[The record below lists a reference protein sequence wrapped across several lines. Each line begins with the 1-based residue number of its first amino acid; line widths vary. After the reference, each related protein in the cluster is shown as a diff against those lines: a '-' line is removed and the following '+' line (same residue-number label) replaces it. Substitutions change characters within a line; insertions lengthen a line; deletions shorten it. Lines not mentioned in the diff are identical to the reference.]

1 MTKCSTAARFRSTC
15 SIPAPTSGSRNR
27 RRTSKARGNGE
38 RLRCAIFN
46 ISYCSSALFQGMAT
60 SAEGSKP
67 AVKVFV
73 ATTVMLTFIS
83 FWRASAIVLAD
94 LASSAYYAGG
104 DAEKVIGKSAPWF
117 ILGVMLFSYAVRALY
132 IESSSMFVRGGVYRV
147 VKEAMGGT
155 LAKFSVSALLFDYV
169 LTGPISAVSA
179 GQYLAGFIKDM
190 GDYFHR
196 PLHFSDDHFAAG
208 LAVLVV
214 FYFWWKNT
222 QGMHESSQKALQIMI
237 ITTVMVV
244 ILIIWCTITVL
255 RAPIQLP
262 PSPLQPGVIPLNKE
276 SLGWLNGTWFAH
288 LTWIILFVGFG
299 HSVLAMSGEETLA
312 QVNREI
318 EHPKL
323 KNLEKTGL
331 VIFVYSL
338 LFTSL
343 VSVFAVMMI
352 PDKVRPDY
360 FANLIG
366 GIAMYL
372 AGPIVLK
379 LLFHGFVVVVGVLIL
394 AGAQNTS
401 IVGAN
406 GVLNRVA
413 EDGVLTDWFQKPQ
426 PKYGTSYRI
435 INMIVGMQLLTIILS
450 KGNVYV
456 LAGLYAFG
464 VIWSFALKSLAVLVL
479 RYTEPENR
487 QWKVPGNVHVGGKEV
502 PLGLILISAVLLI
515 TALVNL
521 FTKSEATIAGVTFS
535 AVFFALFT
543 YSEHRVAKERH
554 GKPENLDQ
562 FRVYGNQELGSGAL
576 GVRPGNIL
584 VAVRDPRN
592 LYYLR
597 DVLRNTDTNRQDVV
611 VMTARLYHR
620 EHSFSGSA
628 VVEASQV
635 FDHYE
640 QELFTAA
647 VAVAEKEGKPVS
659 LLVVPATDVF
669 EAIIVTAQRLD
680 ASRIVCGFSNK
691 LTPDE
696 QAKSLG
702 DAWERLPE
710 PRPRLI
716 LEIHEPNG
724 KIHEYPL
731 GPHAPRMRTQDLE
744 LMHKVWLDI
753 TSDPKYCG
761 AHHYHIVAVALE
773 ELRRELNSDQRSE
786 ILQKLL
792 DEMHRDEA
800 PGRG

>member
-1 MTKCSTAARFRSTC
+1 MSSP
-15 SIPAPTSGSRNR
+15 IDNLNR
-27 RRTSKARGNGE
+27 
-38 RLRCAIFN
+38 
-46 ISYCSSALFQGMAT
+46 
-60 SAEGSKP
+60 P

-117 ILGVMLFSYAVRALY
+117 ILAVMLFSYAVRALY

-155 LAKFSVSALLFDYV
+155 LAKISVSALLFDYV

-179 GQYLAGFIKDM
+179 GQYLAGFFEDM
-190 GDYFHR
+190 ARYSGHPFR
-196 PLHFSDDHFAAG
+196 SFPENSFAAG
-208 LAVLVV
+208 FAVLIVV
-214 FYFWWKNT
+214 YFWWKNT
-222 QGMHESSQKALQIMI
+222 QGIHESSGKALQIMI

-244 ILIIWCTITVL
+244 ILIIWCAITIL
-255 RAPIQLP
+255 RAPIVMP
-262 PSPLQPGVIPLNKE
+262 PNPLHPGVVPLNKE
-276 SLGWLNGTWFAH
+276 SLGWLHSNQWLSH
-288 LTWIILFVGFG
+288 LTLIIVFVGFG

-343 VSVFAVMMI
+343 VSFFAVMII
-352 PDKVRPDY
+352 PDKVRPEY
-360 FANLIG
+360 FGNLIG
-366 GIAMYL
+366 GIAMFL
-372 AGPIVLK
+372 AGPTWARLA
-379 LLFHGFVVVVGVLIL
+379 FRGFVVLVGVLIL

-406 GVLNRVA
+406 GVLNRMA
-413 EDGVLTDWFQKPQ
+413 EDGVLTSAFQKPH
-426 PKYGTSYRI
+426 PRFGTSYRVV
-435 INMIVGMQLLTIILS
+435 NLIVVLQLLTILLTR
-450 KGNVYV
+450 GNVFV

-464 VIWSFALKSLAVLVL
+464 VIWSFAFMSLAVVVL
-479 RYTEPENR
+479 RYKDPGNR
-487 QWKVPGNVHVGGKEV
+487 EWRVPGNPKIFGKEV
-502 PLGLILISAVLLI
+502 PLGLMVVSVVLFT

-521 FTKSEATIAGVTFS
+521 FTKSEATIAGITFS
-535 AVFFALFT
+535 AIFFGIFT
-543 YSEHRVAKERH
+543 YSEHRVAKARA
-554 GKPENLDQ
+554 GKPEGLAQ
-562 FRVYGNQELGSGAL
+562 FRVYGNEDMGSNEL

-584 VAVRDPRN
+584 VAVRDPKN

-597 DVLRNTDTNRQDVV
+597 EVLRRTDTGKQDVV

-620 EHSFSGSA
+620 EHSFSGRTVYDA
-628 VVEASQV
+628 NEI

-647 VAVAEKEGKPVS
+647 VSLAEKEGRPVS
-659 LLVVPATDVF
+659 LLVVPAADVF
-669 EAIIVTAQRLD
+669 EAIIMTAQRMD
-680 ASRIVCGFSNK
+680 SSRIVCGLSNK

-696 QAKSLG
+696 QAKLTG

-710 PRPRLI
+710 PRPRLTI
-716 LEIHEPNG
+716 EVHLPDG
-724 KIHEYPL
+724 GVREYPL
-731 GPHAPRMRTQDLE
+731 GPHTPRLRPQDVE
-744 LMHKVWLDI
+744 LMHKLWLDV
-753 TSDPKYCG
+753 TADPKYAG
-761 AHHYHIVAVALE
+761 AHHYHVVALALQ
-773 ELRRELNSDQRSE
+773 ELRRELTSDQRAE
-786 ILQKLL
+786 ALAKLL
-792 DEMHRDEA
+792 DEMHSDDH
-800 PGRG
+800 PS

>member
-1 MTKCSTAARFRSTC
+1 
-15 SIPAPTSGSRNR
+15 
-27 RRTSKARGNGE
+27 
-38 RLRCAIFN
+38 
-46 ISYCSSALFQGMAT
+46 
-60 SAEGSKP
+60 
-67 AVKVFV
+67 V

-83 FWRASAIVLAD
+83 FWRAAAIVLSD

-117 ILGVMLFSYAVRALY
+117 ILAVMLFSYAVRALY

-147 VKEAMGGT
+147 VKEAMGGS

-179 GQYLAGFIKDM
+179 GQYLAGLIEDVGRYLHHPVVFSED
-190 GDYFHR
+190 
-196 PLHFSDDHFAAG
+196 HFSAAFG
-208 LAVLVV
+208 LLVV
-214 FYFWWKNT
+214 LYFWWKNI
-222 QGMHESSQKALQIMI
+222 QGIHESSEKALQIMI

-244 ILIIWCTITVL
+244 VLIIWCTITVF
-255 RAPIQLP
+255 RVPIQVP
-262 PSPLQPGVIPLNKE
+262 PNPLHAGVIPLNKD
-276 SLGWLNGTWFAH
+276 SLGWLNGSWFSH

-331 VIFVYSL
+331 VIFIYSL

-343 VSVFAVMMI
+343 VSFFAVMII
-352 PDKVRPDY
+352 PDSVRPAY

-372 AGPIVLK
+372 VGPSVLK

-413 EDGVLTDWFQKPQ
+413 EDGVLTSWFQKPQ
-426 PKYGTSYRI
+426 SRYGTSYRI
-435 INMIVGMQLLTIILS
+435 INLIVGMQLLTIILS
-450 KGNVYV
+450 QGNVYV

-479 RYTEPENR
+479 RYTEPGNR
-487 QWKVPGNVHVGGKEV
+487 QWKVPGNLHIAGREV
-502 PLGLILISAVLLI
+502 PVGLLAISAVLLT

-521 FTKSEATIAGVTFS
+521 FTKSEATVAGVTFS
-535 AVFFALFT
+535 LVFFGLFS
-543 YSEHRVAKERH
+543 YSEKRVARERH

-576 GVRPGNIL
+576 GVRPGNVL
-584 VAVRDPRN
+584 VSVRDPRN

-597 DVLRNTDTNRQDVV
+597 DVLRSTDVTRQDVV

-620 EHSFSGSA
+620 EHSFSGST
-628 VVEASQV
+628 VIEASQV

-647 VAVAEKEGKPVS
+647 VAAAEKEGKPVS

-669 EAIIVTAQRLD
+669 ESIVVTAQRLD
-680 ASRIVCGFSNK
+680 SSRIVCGVSNK
-691 LTPDE
+691 LTTDQ
-696 QAKSLG
+696 QAKLAG

-710 PRPRLI
+710 PRPRLA
-716 LEIHEPNG
+716 LEIHAPDG
-724 KIHEYPL
+724 TFQEYFL
-731 GPHAPRMRTQDLE
+731 GPHTPRLRPQDVE
-744 LMHKVWLDI
+744 LMHKVWLDV
-753 TSDPKYCG
+753 TSDPRYAG
-761 AHHYHIVAVALE
+761 AHHYHIVALALE
-773 ELRRELNSDQRSE
+773 ELQKELNSDQRSE
-786 ILQKLL
+786 LLSKLL
-792 DEMHRDEA
+792 DEMHRA
-800 PGRG
+800 NQPPGQT

>member
-1 MTKCSTAARFRSTC
+1 
-15 SIPAPTSGSRNR
+15 
-27 RRTSKARGNGE
+27 
-38 RLRCAIFN
+38 
-46 ISYCSSALFQGMAT
+46 MAT

-83 FWRASAIVLAD
+83 FWRASAIVLSD

-179 GQYLAGFIKDM
+179 GQYLAGFIKDI
-190 GDYFHR
+190 GIYLHR
-196 PLHFSDDHFAAG
+196 PLSFSDDHFAAG
-208 LAVLVV
+208 LAVVV
-214 FYFWWKNT
+214 VIYFWWKNT
-222 QGMHESSQKALQIMI
+222 QGIHESSERALQIMV

-244 ILIIWCTITVL
+244 ILIGWCTIAVL
-255 RAPIQLP
+255 RAPVELP
-262 PSPLQPGVIPLNKE
+262 PNPFHAGVVPLNKE
-276 SLGWLNGTWFAH
+276 SLGWLHGTLQFLNPRVLITLIA
-288 LTWIILFVGFG
+288 FVGFG

-331 VIFVYSL
+331 VIFIYSL

-343 VSVFAVMMI
+343 VSFFAVMII

-372 AGPIVLK
+372 PGAEMPK
-379 LLFHGFVVVVGVLIL
+379 LLFHGFVVLVGVLIL

-413 EDGVLTDWFQKPQ
+413 EDGVLTSWFQRPHTRF
-426 PKYGTSYRI
+426 GTSYRI
-435 INMIVGMQLLTIILS
+435 INLIVGMQLVVVFLS
-450 KGNVYV
+450 LGNVYV
-456 LAGLYAFG
+456 LAALYAFG
-464 VIWSFALKSLAVLVL
+464 VIWSFAMKSLAVLVL
-479 RYTEPENR
+479 RFTEPGNR
-487 QWKVPGNVHVGGKEV
+487 EWKVPGNLVVGKTEI
-502 PLGLILISAVLLI
+502 PLGLIAISAVLFL
-515 TALVNL
+515 TAIVNL
-521 FTKSEATIAGVTFS
+521 FTKYQATIAGIIFS
-535 AVFFALFT
+535 GVFFTIFT
-543 YSEHRVAKERH
+543 LSERHVAKERH
-554 GKPENLDQ
+554 GKPEHMDQ
-562 FRVYGNQELGSGAL
+562 FRVYGNQELGSGAM
-576 GVRPGNIL
+576 GVRPGNVL

-597 DVLRNTDTNRQDVV
+597 HILSHTNTMKQDVV
-611 VMTARLYHR
+611 VMSARLYHR
-620 EHSFSGSA
+620 EHTFSGST
-628 VVEASQV
+628 VFEASQV

-647 VAVAEKEGKPVS
+647 VAVAEKEGKPIS

-669 EAIIVTAQRLD
+669 ESIMVTAQRLD
-680 ASRIVCGFSNK
+680 SSRVVCGLSNK
-691 LTPDE
+691 LTADE
-696 QAKSLG
+696 QAKLTG

-710 PRPRLI
+710 PRPRLT
-716 LEIHEPNG
+716 LEVYAPDG
-724 KIHEYPL
+724 TAREYSL
-731 GPHAPRMRTQDLE
+731 GPHTPRMRRQDVE
-744 LMHKVWLDI
+744 LMHKLWLDI
-753 TSDPKYCG
+753 TADPKYAG
-761 AHHYHIVAVALE
+761 AHHYHIVALALE
-773 ELRRELNSDQRSE
+773 ELRRELTTEQRAQL
-786 ILQKLL
+786 LQKLQ
-792 DEMHRDEA
+792 EEVNRPNEQ
-800 PGRG
+800 

>member
-1 MTKCSTAARFRSTC
+1 M
-15 SIPAPTSGSRNR
+15 
-27 RRTSKARGNGE
+27 
-38 RLRCAIFN
+38 AI
-46 ISYCSSALFQGMAT
+46 SV
-60 SAEGSKP
+60 EGSKP
-67 AVKVFV
+67 AIKVFV

-83 FWRASAIVLAD
+83 FWRASAIVLSD

-117 ILGVMLFSYAVRALY
+117 ILAVMLFSYAVRALY

-147 VKEAMGGT
+147 VKEAMGGG

-190 GDYFHR
+190 GVYMHR

-208 LAVLVV
+208 LGVIVVL
-214 FYFWWKNT
+214 YFWWKNT
-222 QGMHESSQKALQIMI
+222 QGMHESSQKALQIMA

-244 ILIIWCTITVL
+244 ILLIWCTITVL

-262 PSPLQPGVIPLNKE
+262 PNPLHPGVIPLNKE

-288 LTWIILFVGFG
+288 ITWIILFVGFG

-331 VIFVYSL
+331 VIFIYSL

-343 VSVFAVMMI
+343 VSFFAVMII
-352 PDKVRPDY
+352 PDKVRPDF

-372 AGPIVLK
+372 VGPTSLK
-379 LLFHGFVVVVGVLIL
+379 LLFHGFVVLVGVLIL

-413 EDGVLTDWFQKPQ
+413 EDGVLTSWFQKPHHRF
-426 PKYGTSYRI
+426 GTSYRI
-435 INMIVGMQLLTIILS
+435 INLIVGLQVLTIILS
-450 KGNVYV
+450 RGNVYV
-456 LAGLYAFG
+456 LAALYAFG
-464 VIWSFALKSLAVLVL
+464 VIWSFAMKSLAVLVL
-479 RYTEPENR
+479 RFTEPENR
-487 QWKVPGNVHVGGKEV
+487 AWKVPGNLHIGKTEV
-502 PLGLILISAVLLI
+502 PVGLILISAVLLI
-515 TALVNL
+515 TAVVNL
-521 FTKSEATIAGVTFS
+521 FTKYEATIAGVIFS
-535 AVFFALFT
+535 AVFFTIFT
-543 YSEHRVAKERH
+543 LSERHVTKERH
-554 GKPENLDQ
+554 GKPEQLDQ
-562 FRVYGNQELGSGAL
+562 FRVYGNQELGSGAM
-576 GVRPGNIL
+576 GVRQGNIL

-597 DVLRNTDTNRQDVV
+597 QVLAHINTAKQDVV
-611 VMTARLYHR
+611 VMSARLYHR
-620 EHSFSGSA
+620 EHSFSGSSVMDA
-628 VVEASQV
+628 TQV

-647 VAVAEKEGKPVS
+647 VAVAEKEGKPIS

-669 EAIIVTAQRLD
+669 EAIMVTAQRLD
-680 ASRIVCGFSNK
+680 SSRVVCGLSNK
-691 LTPDE
+691 LTADE
-696 QAKSLG
+696 QAKLTG
-702 DAWERLPE
+702 DAWERMPE
-710 PRPRLI
+710 PRPRLC
-716 LEIHEPNG
+716 LEVCAPDG
-724 KIHEYPL
+724 TVREYMI
-731 GPHAPRMRTQDLE
+731 GPHTPRLRPQDVE
-744 LMHKVWLDI
+744 LMHKLWLDI
-753 TSDPKYCG
+753 TTDPKYAG
-761 AHHYHIVAVALE
+761 AHHYHIVALALD
-773 ELRRELNSDQRSE
+773 ELRRELSTEQRAQL
-786 ILQKLL
+786 LQKLQE
-792 DEMHRDEA
+792 EMNRSGDA
-800 PGRG
+800 TGPPN

>member
-1 MTKCSTAARFRSTC
+1 
-15 SIPAPTSGSRNR
+15 
-27 RRTSKARGNGE
+27 
-38 RLRCAIFN
+38 
-46 ISYCSSALFQGMAT
+46 MAT
-60 SAEGSKP
+60 SVEGSKP
-67 AVKVFV
+67 AIKVFV

-83 FWRASAIVLAD
+83 FWRASAIVLSD

-117 ILGVMLFSYAVRALY
+117 ILAVMLFSYCVRALY

-147 VKEAMGGT
+147 VKEAMGGG

-190 GDYFHR
+190 GRYLHR
-196 PLHFSDDHFAAG
+196 PLDFSDNYFAAG
-208 LAVLVV
+208 LAVIVV
-214 FYFWWKNT
+214 LYFWWKNT
-222 QGMHESSQKALQIMI
+222 QGMHESSQKALQIMA

-244 ILIIWCTITVL
+244 ILLIWCAITVL

-262 PSPLQPGVIPLNKE
+262 PNPLHAGVVPLNKE
-276 SLGWLNGTWFAH
+276 SLGWLNGTWFGH
-288 LTWIILFVGFG
+288 ITWIILFVGFG

-343 VSVFAVMMI
+343 VSFFAVMII

-372 AGPIVLK
+372 VGPTSLK
-379 LLFHGFVVVVGVLIL
+379 LLFHGFVVLVGVLIL

-413 EDGVLTDWFQKPQ
+413 EDGVLTSWFQKPHHRF
-426 PKYGTSYRI
+426 GTSYRI
-435 INMIVGMQLLTIILS
+435 INLIVGMQLLTIVLS
-450 KGNVYV
+450 RGDVYQ
-456 LAGLYAFG
+456 LAALYAFG
-464 VIWSFALKSLAVLVL
+464 VIWSFAMKSIAVLVL
-479 RYTEPENR
+479 RFTEPGNR
-487 QWKVPGNVHVGGKEV
+487 AWKVPGNLHFGKTEIPV
-502 PLGLILISAVLLI
+502 GLILISAVLLI
-515 TALVNL
+515 TAVVNL
-521 FTKSEATIAGVTFS
+521 FTKYDATIAGIIFS
-535 AVFFALFT
+535 AVFFTIFSL
-543 YSEHRVAKERH
+543 SERHVAKERH
-554 GKPENLDQ
+554 GKPEQLDQ
-562 FRVYGNQELGSGAL
+562 FRVYGNQELGSGAM

-597 DVLRNTDTNRQDVV
+597 QVLARANTTKQDVV
-611 VMTARLYHR
+611 VMSARLYHR
-620 EHSFSGSA
+620 EPSFSGSA
-628 VVEASQV
+628 VMEASQV

-647 VAVAEKEGKPVS
+647 VAVAEKEGKPIS

-669 EAIIVTAQRLD
+669 EAIMVTAQRLD
-680 ASRIVCGFSNK
+680 SSRVICGLSNK
-691 LTPDE
+691 LTADE
-696 QAKSLG
+696 QSKLTG
-702 DAWERLPE
+702 DAWERMPE
-710 PRPRLI
+710 PRPSI
-716 LEIHEPNG
+716 ALEVYAPDG
-724 KIHEYPL
+724 TVREYII
-731 GPHAPRMRTQDLE
+731 GPHNPRLRPQDVD
-744 LMHKVWLDI
+744 LMHQLWLNI
-753 TSDPKYCG
+753 TADPKFAG
-761 AHHYHIVAVALE
+761 AHHYHIVALALE
-773 ELRRELNSDQRSE
+773 ELQRELSTEQRAQL
-786 ILQKLL
+786 LQKLQE
-792 DEMHRDEA
+792 EMDRIDA
-800 PGRG
+800 GTRPPSPD

>member
-1 MTKCSTAARFRSTC
+1 
-15 SIPAPTSGSRNR
+15 
-27 RRTSKARGNGE
+27 
-38 RLRCAIFN
+38 
-46 ISYCSSALFQGMAT
+46 MAT
-60 SAEGSKP
+60 SVEGSKP
-67 AVKVFV
+67 AIKVFV

-83 FWRASAIVLAD
+83 FWRASAIVLSD

-117 ILGVMLFSYAVRALY
+117 ILAVMLFSYAVRALY

-190 GDYFHR
+190 GVYLHH
-196 PLHFSDDHFAAG
+196 PLNFSDDYFAAA
-208 LAVLVV
+208 LAIIVV
-214 FYFWWKNT
+214 VYFWWKNI
-222 QGMHESSQKALQIMI
+222 QGMHESSQKALQIMA

-244 ILIIWCTITVL
+244 ILLVWCTITVL
-255 RAPIQLP
+255 RAPVQLP
-262 PSPLQPGVIPLNKE
+262 PNPLHSGVIPLNKE
-276 SLGWLNGTWFAH
+276 SLGWLNGTIFSK
-288 LTWIILFVGFG
+288 LTLVILFVGFG

-331 VIFVYSL
+331 VIFIYSL

-343 VSVFAVMMI
+343 VSFFAVMII

-372 AGPIVLK
+372 AGPESLK
-379 LLFHGFVVVVGVLIL
+379 LLFHAFVVLVGVLIL

-413 EDGVLTDWFQKPQ
+413 EDGVLTSWFQRPHNRF
-426 PKYGTSYRI
+426 GTSYRI
-435 INMIVGMQLLTIILS
+435 INLIVGMQLLVICLS
-450 KGNVYV
+450 LGNVYV
-456 LAGLYAFG
+456 LAALYAFG
-464 VIWSFALKSLAVLVL
+464 VIWSFAMKSIAVLVL
-479 RYTEPENR
+479 RYTEPANR
-487 QWKVPGNVHVGGKEV
+487 QWKVPGNLVIAKTEI
-502 PLGLILISAVLLI
+502 PIGLIIISAVLLM
-515 TALVNL
+515 TAVVNL
-521 FTKSEATIAGVTFS
+521 FTKYQATLAGVIFS
-535 AVFFALFT
+535 AVFYTIFT
-543 YSEHRVAKERH
+543 FSEHHVAKERH
-554 GKPENLDQ
+554 GKPEQLDQ
-562 FRVYGNQELGSGAL
+562 FRVYGNQELGNGAM
-576 GVRPGNIL
+576 GVRPGNTL

-597 DVLRNTDTNRQDVV
+597 QVLAHTNTAKEDVI
-611 VMTARLYHR
+611 VMSARLYHR
-620 EHSFSGSA
+620 EHSFSGSS
-628 VVEASQV
+628 VFEASQV

-647 VAVAEKEGKPVS
+647 VAVAEKEGKPIS

-669 EAIIVTAQRLD
+669 EAIMVTAQRLD
-680 ASRIVCGFSNK
+680 SARVICGLSNK
-691 LTPDE
+691 LTSDE
-696 QAKSLG
+696 QAKLTG

-710 PRPRLI
+710 PRPRI
-716 LEIHEPNG
+716 CLEVCAPDGSIR
-724 KIHEYPL
+724 EYTI
-731 GPHAPRMRTQDLE
+731 GPHTPRLRPQDVE
-744 LMHKVWLDI
+744 LMHQLWLNI
-753 TSDPKYCG
+753 TTDPRFAC
-761 AHHYHIVAVALE
+761 AHHYHIVALALE
-773 ELRRELNSDQRSE
+773 ELQRELSTDQRAE
-786 ILQKLL
+786 LLQKLL
-792 DEMHRDEA
+792 DEINR
-800 PGRG
+800 PNPQ

>member
-1 MTKCSTAARFRSTC
+1 
-15 SIPAPTSGSRNR
+15 
-27 RRTSKARGNGE
+27 
-38 RLRCAIFN
+38 
-46 ISYCSSALFQGMAT
+46 MAT
-60 SAEGSKP
+60 SVEGTKP

-83 FWRASAIVLAD
+83 FWRASAIVLSD

-179 GQYLAGFIKDM
+179 GQYLAGFIEDI
-190 GDYFHR
+190 GRYVHH
-196 PLHFSDDHFAAG
+196 PLVFSEDHFSAVFAI
-208 LAVLVV
+208 LIVL
-214 FYFWWKNT
+214 YFWWKNI
-222 QGMHESSQKALQIMI
+222 QGMHESSEKALQIMI

-244 ILIIWCTITVL
+244 ILIVWCTITVFS
-255 RAPIQLP
+255 APIHLP
-262 PSPLQPGVIPLNKE
+262 PNPLQSGVVKVNKE
-276 SLGWLNGTWFAH
+276 SLGWLYGTWISHF
-288 LTWIILFVGFG
+288 TWIILFVGFG

-331 VIFVYSL
+331 VIFIYSL

-343 VSVFAVMMI
+343 VSFYAVMII
-352 PDKVRPDY
+352 PDHVRHEY

-366 GIAMYL
+366 GISVYL
-372 AGPIVLK
+372 VGPMWLK
-379 LLFHGFVVVVGVLIL
+379 LIFHAFVVLVGVLIL

-413 EDGVLTDWFQKPQ
+413 EDGVLTDAFQKPH
-426 PKYGTSYRI
+426 PRFGTSYRI
-435 INMIVGMQLLTIILS
+435 INLIVGMQLLTIIITR
-450 KGNVYV
+450 GDVYV

-487 QWKVPGNVHVGGKEV
+487 EWKVPGNI
-502 PLGLILISAVLLI
+502 PLGNGRELPLGVILIAIVLFL
-515 TALVNL
+515 TALTNF
-521 FTKSEATIAGVTFS
+521 FTKYEATRAGVLFS
-535 AVFFALFT
+535 AVFFVLFT
-543 YSEHRVAKERH
+543 YSEKRVAKQRQ
-554 GKPENLDQ
+554 GKPESLDQ
-562 FRVYGNQELGSGAL
+562 FRVYGNEQPATETL
-576 GVRPGNIL
+576 GVRPGNII
-584 VAVRDPRN
+584 VAVRDPKN
-592 LYYLR
+592 LYYLQ
-597 DVLRNTDTNRQDVV
+597 DVLRRTDINKQDVV

-620 EHSFSGSA
+620 EHSFSGNA
-628 VVEASQV
+628 MFEASQV

-659 LLVVPATDVF
+659 LLVVPASDVF
-669 EAIIVTAQRLD
+669 
-680 ASRIVCGFSNK
+680 
-691 LTPDE
+691 
-696 QAKSLG
+696 
-702 DAWERLPE
+702 
-710 PRPRLI
+710 
-716 LEIHEPNG
+716 
-724 KIHEYPL
+724 
-731 GPHAPRMRTQDLE
+731 
-744 LMHKVWLDI
+744 
-753 TSDPKYCG
+753 
-761 AHHYHIVAVALE
+761 
-773 ELRRELNSDQRSE
+773 
-786 ILQKLL
+786 
-792 DEMHRDEA
+792 
-800 PGRG
+800 

>member
-1 MTKCSTAARFRSTC
+1 
-15 SIPAPTSGSRNR
+15 
-27 RRTSKARGNGE
+27 
-38 RLRCAIFN
+38 
-46 ISYCSSALFQGMAT
+46 
-60 SAEGSKP
+60 
-67 AVKVFV
+67 
-73 ATTVMLTFIS
+73 MLTFIS
-83 FWRASAIVLAD
+83 FWRASAIVLSD

-117 ILGVMLFSYAVRALY
+117 ILAVMLFSYAVRALY

-179 GQYLAGFIKDM
+179 GQYLAGFIKDL
-190 GDYFHR
+190 GRQYLHR
-196 PLHFSDDHFAAG
+196 DLNFSDNYFAAG
-208 LAVLVV
+208 LAIIIVV
-214 FYFWWKNT
+214 YFWWKNT
-222 QGMHESSQKALQIMI
+222 QGIHESSQKALQIMA

-244 ILIIWCTITVL
+244 ILIIWCAITVL

-262 PSPLQPGVIPLNKE
+262 PNPLHAGVVPLNKE
-276 SLGWLNGTWFAH
+276 SLGWLNGSWFSH
-288 LTWIILFVGFG
+288 LIWIIAFVGFG

-331 VIFVYSL
+331 VIFIYSL

-343 VSVFAVMMI
+343 VSFFAVMII
-352 PDKVRPDY
+352 PDSVRPDY

-372 AGPIVLK
+372 VGPTSVK
-379 LLFHGFVVVVGVLIL
+379 LLFHGFVVLVGVLIL

-413 EDGVLTDWFQKPQ
+413 EDGVLTDWFQKPHHR
-426 PKYGTSYRI
+426 YGTSYRI
-435 INMIVGMQLLTIILS
+435 INLIVCMQLLTIVLS
-450 KGNVYV
+450 RGDVYQ
-456 LAGLYAFG
+456 LAALYAFG
-464 VIWSFALKSLAVLVL
+464 VIWSFTMKSLAVLVL
-479 RYTEPENR
+479 RFTEPGNR
-487 QWKVPGNVHVGGKEV
+487 EWKVPGNLHIGKTEI
-502 PLGLILISAVLLI
+502 PFGLMVISAVLFM
-515 TALVNL
+515 TAIVNL
-521 FTKSEATIAGVTFS
+521 FTKYEATIAGIVFS
-535 AVFFALFT
+535 VVFFTIFT
-543 YSEHRVAKERH
+543 ISEHHVTKERH
-554 GKPENLDQ
+554 GKPEQLDQ
-562 FRVYGNQELGSGAL
+562 FRVYGNQELGSGAM

-597 DVLRNTDTNRQDVV
+597 HVLGHTHTGKQDVV
-611 VMTARLYHR
+611 VMSARLYHR
-620 EHSFSGSA
+620 EHSFGGST
-628 VVEASQV
+628 VFEASQV

-647 VAVAEKEGKPVS
+647 VAVAEKEGKPIS

-669 EAIIVTAQRLD
+669 EAIMVTAQRLD
-680 ASRIVCGFSNK
+680 SSRVICGLSNK
-691 LTPDE
+691 LTADE
-696 QAKSLG
+696 QAKLTG

-716 LEIHEPNG
+716 MEVCAPDGTIREFA
-724 KIHEYPL
+724 L
-731 GPHAPRMRTQDLE
+731 GPHTPRMRPQDVE
-744 LMHKVWLDI
+744 LMHRLWLNI
-753 TSDPKYCG
+753 TTDPKFAG
-761 AHHYHIVAVALE
+761 AHHYHIVALALE
-773 ELRRELNSDQRSE
+773 ELQRELSTEQRAE
-786 ILQKLL
+786 LLQKLQ
-792 DEMHRDEA
+792 DEMNGPARTDLDS
-800 PGRG
+800 

>member
-1 MTKCSTAARFRSTC
+1 MSS
-15 SIPAPTSGSRNR
+15 SLPSVR
-27 RRTSKARGNGE
+27 R
-38 RLRCAIFN
+38 
-46 ISYCSSALFQGMAT
+46 
-60 SAEGSKP
+60 P

-117 ILGVMLFSYAVRALY
+117 ILAVMLFSYCVRALY

-179 GQYLAGFIKDM
+179 GQYLAGFIEDM
-190 GDYFHR
+190 GKYLHH
-196 PLHFSDDHFAAG
+196 PLVFSEDHFSAVFAI
-208 LAVLVV
+208 LIVI
-214 FYFWWKNT
+214 YFWWKNI
-222 QGMHESSQKALQIMI
+222 QGMHESSEKALQIMI
-237 ITTVMVV
+237 VTTVMVV
-244 ILIIWCTITVL
+244 ILIIWCVITCFKV
-255 RAPIQLP
+255 PVQLP
-262 PSPLQPGVIPLNKE
+262 PNPLHPGVVKLTKE
-276 SLGWLNGTWFAH
+276 SLGWLYGTRLSH
-288 LTWIILFVGFG
+288 LTLIILFVGFG

-331 VIFVYSL
+331 VIFIYSL

-343 VSVFAVMMI
+343 VSFFAVMII
-352 PDKVRPDY
+352 PDHVRHEY

-372 AGPIVLK
+372 VGPMWLK
-379 LLFHGFVVVVGVLIL
+379 LIFHAFVVLVGVLIL

-413 EDGVLTDWFQKPQ
+413 EDGVLTDWFQKPHTRF
-426 PKYGTSYRI
+426 GTSYRV
-435 INMIVGMQLLTIILS
+435 INLIVGLQLLTIILS
-450 KGNVYV
+450 RGNVYV

-487 QWKVPGNVHVGGKEV
+487 QWKVPGNFHIGDREV
-502 PLGLILISAVLLI
+502 PVGLILISAVLLI

-543 YSEHRVAKERH
+543 YSEHRVARERH

-597 DVLRNTDTNRQDVV
+597 DILRNTDTNRQDVV

-628 VVEASQV
+628 VIETSQV

-680 ASRIVCGFSNK
+680 SSKIVCGLSNK

-696 QAKSLG
+696 QAKLLG

-724 KIHEYPL
+724 KIHEYLL
-731 GPHAPRMRTQDLE
+731 GPHAPRMRPQDLE
-744 LMHKVWLDI
+744 LMHQVWLDI

-761 AHHYHIVAVALE
+761 AHHYHIVALALE
-773 ELRRELNSDQRSE
+773 ELRRELNSDERAKV
-786 ILQKLL
+786 LAKLL
-792 DEMHRDEA
+792 DEMNRDEA
-800 PGRG
+800 PKNMPIKPSS

>member
-1 MTKCSTAARFRSTC
+1 M
-15 SIPAPTSGSRNR
+15 
-27 RRTSKARGNGE
+27 
-38 RLRCAIFN
+38 
-46 ISYCSSALFQGMAT
+46 
-60 SAEGSKP
+60 
-67 AVKVFV
+67 FV

-83 FWRASAIVLAD
+83 FWRAAAIVLSD

-104 DAEKVIGKSAPWF
+104 DAEKVIGRSAPWF
-117 ILGVMLFSYAVRALY
+117 ILAVMLFSYAVRALY

-179 GQYLAGFIKDM
+179 GQYLAGFIEDI
-190 GDYFHR
+190 GSY
-196 PLHFSDDHFAAG
+196 LHHPMTFSEDHFAAVF
-208 LAVLVV
+208 AVVIVL
-214 FYFWWKNT
+214 YFWWKNV
-222 QGMHESSQKALQIMI
+222 QGIHESSEKALQIMA

-244 ILIIWCTITVL
+244 ILIGWCTITVF
-255 RAPIQLP
+255 RVPIQIP
-262 PSPLQPGVIPLNKE
+262 PNPFHPGVMKLNKE
-276 SLGWLNGTWFAH
+276 SLGWLYGTPLAH
-288 LTWIILFVGFG
+288 ITWIIMFVGFG

-338 LFTSL
+338 MFTSL
-343 VSVFAVMMI
+343 VSFFAVMII
-352 PDKVRPDY
+352 PNSVRPNY

-366 GIAMYL
+366 GITMYL
-372 AGPIVLK
+372 VGPMTLK
-379 LLFHGFVVVVGVLIL
+379 LIFHAFVVIVGVLIL

-413 EDGVLTDWFQKPQ
+413 EDGVLTGWFQKPHT
-426 PKYGTSYRI
+426 KYGTSYRI
-435 INMIVGMQLLTIILS
+435 INLIVAMQLLTILAS
-450 KGNVYV
+450 LGNVYV
-456 LAGLYAFG
+456 LAALYAFG

-487 QWKVPGNVHVGGKEV
+487 EWKVPGNLHVAGREIPV
-502 PLGLILISAVLLI
+502 GLLIISAILLM
-515 TALVNL
+515 TAIVNL

-535 AVFFALFT
+535 LAFFAIFT
-543 YSEHRVAKERH
+543 YSEHRVARERH

-562 FRVYGNQELGSGAL
+562 FRIYGNQELGSGAL

-597 DVLRNTDTNRQDVV
+597 DVLRGTDTLRQDVV
-611 VMTARLYHR
+611 VMTSRLYHR

-628 VVEASQV
+628 VLDATQV

-669 EAIIVTAQRLD
+669 ESIVVTAQRLD
-680 ASRIVCGFSNK
+680 SSRIVCGRSNK
-691 LTPDE
+691 LSTDE
-696 QAKSLG
+696 QAKLTG

-710 PRPRLI
+710 PRPRLA
-716 LEIHEPNG
+716 LEIHAPTG
-724 KIHEYPL
+724 SVHEYPL
-731 GPHAPRMRTQDLE
+731 GPHTPRLRPEDLE

-753 TSDPKYCG
+753 TSDPKYAG
-761 AHHYHIVAVALE
+761 AHHYHIVALALE
-773 ELRRELNSDQRSE
+773 ELRRELNSPERAA
-786 ILQKLL
+786 LLAKLL
-792 DEMHRDEA
+792 DEMHED
-800 PGRG
+800 PPPS

>member
-1 MTKCSTAARFRSTC
+1 
-15 SIPAPTSGSRNR
+15 
-27 RRTSKARGNGE
+27 
-38 RLRCAIFN
+38 
-46 ISYCSSALFQGMAT
+46 MAT
-60 SAEGSKP
+60 SVEGSKP
-67 AVKVFV
+67 VIKVFV

-117 ILGVMLFSYAVRALY
+117 ILAVMLFSYAVRALY

-147 VKEAMGGT
+147 VKEAMGGG

-190 GDYFHR
+190 GVYMHR

-208 LAVLVV
+208 LAVIVV
-214 FYFWWKNT
+214 VYFWWKNT
-222 QGMHESSQKALQIMI
+222 QGMHESSQKALQIMV

-244 ILIIWCTITVL
+244 ILLIWCTITVL

-262 PSPLQPGVIPLNKE
+262 PNPLHAGVVPLNKE
-276 SLGWLNGTWFAH
+276 SLGWLYSSPWLSH
-288 LTWIILFVGFG
+288 LTWIIAFVGFG

-343 VSVFAVMMI
+343 VSFFAVMII

-372 AGPIVLK
+372 SGPESLK
-379 LLFHGFVVVVGVLIL
+379 LLFHGFVVLVGVLIL

-413 EDGVLTDWFQKPQ
+413 EDGVLTSWFQKPHNRF
-426 PKYGTSYRI
+426 GTSYRI
-435 INMIVGMQLLTIILS
+435 INLIVGMQLLVIFLS
-450 KGNVYV
+450 LGNVYV
-456 LAGLYAFG
+456 LAALYAFG
-464 VIWSFALKSLAVLVL
+464 VIWSFAMKSIAVLVL
-479 RYTEPENR
+479 RFTEPGNR
-487 QWKVPGNVHVGGKEV
+487 AWKVPGNLHIGKTEV
-502 PLGLILISAVLLI
+502 PVGLFLISGVLLI
-515 TALVNL
+515 TAIVNL
-521 FTKSEATIAGVTFS
+521 FTKYQATIAGVIFS
-535 AVFFALFT
+535 AVFFTIFT
-543 YSEHRVAKERH
+543 LSERHVTKERH
-554 GKPENLDQ
+554 GKPEQLDQ
-562 FRVYGNQELGSGAL
+562 FRVYGNQELGSGAM

-597 DVLRNTDTNRQDVV
+597 QVLAHTNTAKNDVI
-611 VMTARLYHR
+611 VMSARLYHR

-647 VAVAEKEGKPVS
+647 VAVAEKEGKPIS

-669 EAIIVTAQRLD
+669 EAIMVTAARLD
-680 ASRIVCGFSNK
+680 SARVICGLSNK
-691 LTPDE
+691 LTSDE
-696 QAKSLG
+696 QAKLTG
-702 DAWERLPE
+702 DAWERMPE
-710 PRPRLI
+710 PRPRLC
-716 LEIHEPNG
+716 LEVYAPDG
-724 KIHEYPL
+724 SVREYTI
-731 GPHAPRMRTQDLE
+731 GPHTPRLRPQDVE
-744 LMHKVWLDI
+744 LMHKLWLNI
-753 TSDPKYCG
+753 TTDPKFAG
-761 AHHYHIVAVALE
+761 AHHYHIVALALE
-773 ELRRELNSDQRSE
+773 ELQRELGTEQRTAL
-786 ILQKLL
+786 LQKLL
-792 DEMHRDEA
+792 DEMNRPA
-800 PGRG
+800 GGSSQSN